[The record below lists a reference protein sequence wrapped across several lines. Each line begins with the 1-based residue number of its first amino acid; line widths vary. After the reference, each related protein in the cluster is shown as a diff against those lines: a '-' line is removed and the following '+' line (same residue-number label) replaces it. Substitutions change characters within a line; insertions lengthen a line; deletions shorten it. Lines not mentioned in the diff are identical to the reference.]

1 MPDSVLVFD
10 TTLRDGEQSPG
21 VHLTMAEKL
30 EIGRALV
37 DLGVDI
43 IEAGFPISS
52 PGDFEAVETL
62 SRELKGVT
70 ICGLTRARTRDIE
83 VAGEALERA
92 ERRRIHTGLGVS
104 ENHLQHKL
112 KMSREQAL
120 EVGVSA
126 VRKAREYTDDVEY
139 FMEDSGRADR
149 DYVYKVV
156 ESVIAAGATTINV
169 PDTTGYTLPHEY
181 HDLILGIRNNVPNS
195 DRAIFS
201 CHCHNDLGLA
211 TANTLAGV
219 TAGARQVE
227 VTVNGIGE
235 RAGNTALEE
244 VVMACVIRKE
254 LLQIET
260 RVDTKKLLPISRM
273 VSRLTGMV
281 VQRNKA
287 VVGANAYAHSSGIH
301 QDGVLKE
308 RSTYEIIDP
317 KLVGAE
323 KSEIILTARSGRH
336 GLKHRLAE
344 LGFNFTE
351 ERFEQIYADFLKLA
365 DTKKEVE
372 EEDLRVLVG

>member
-181 HDLILGIRNNVPNS
+181 HDL
-195 DRAIFS
+195 DRKS
-201 CHCHNDLGLA
+201 
-211 TANTLAGV
+211 
-219 TAGARQVE
+219 
-227 VTVNGIGE
+227 
-235 RAGNTALEE
+235 
-244 VVMACVIRKE
+244 VV
-254 LLQIET
+254 
-260 RVDTKKLLPISRM
+260 
-273 VSRLTGMV
+273 
-281 VQRNKA
+281 
-287 VVGANAYAHSSGIH
+287 
-301 QDGVLKE
+301 
-308 RSTYEIIDP
+308 
-317 KLVGAE
+317 
-323 KSEIILTARSGRH
+323 
-336 GLKHRLAE
+336 
-344 LGFNFTE
+344 
-351 ERFEQIYADFLKLA
+351 
-365 DTKKEVE
+365 
-372 EEDLRVLVG
+372 